1 MKLLVTG
8 NITKGFAS
16 WVQMQDSL
24 APEMEKVGI
33 KLIWAGTN
41 PDESEVFA
49 VIEMEDPAQMKTFGE
64 REDVAKIRAEAGVDV
79 ASTSVISPIGEDYLP
94 D

>member
-16 WVQMQDSL
+16 WVQMQDGL
-24 APEMEKVGI
+24 APEMEMVGI

-79 ASTSVISPIGEDYLP
+79 ASTTVISPIAEDYLP

>member
-16 WVQMQDSL
+16 WVQMQDGL

-64 REDVAKIRAEAGVDV
+64 REDVGKVRAEAGVDV
-79 ASTSVISPIGEDYLP
+79 ASTKVISPIGEDYLP

>member
-16 WVQMQDSL
+16 WVQMQDGL
-24 APEMEKVGI
+24 APEMKKVGI

-41 PDESEVFA
+41 PDESAVFA

-79 ASTSVISPIGEDYLP
+79 ASTTVISPIAEDYLP

>member
-16 WVQMQDSL
+16 WVQMQDGL
-24 APEMEKVGI
+24 APEMEKIGI

-41 PDESEVFA
+41 PDEDFWR
-49 VIEMEDPAQMKTFGE
+49 E
-64 REDVAKIRAEAGVDV
+64 RRCC
-79 ASTSVISPIGEDYLP
+79 
-94 D
+94 

>member
-16 WVQMQDSL
+16 WVQMQDGL

-49 VIEMEDPAQMKTFGE
+49 VVEMEDPAQMKTFGE
-64 REDVAKIRAEAGVDV
+64 REDVAKLRAEACVDV
-79 ASTSVISPIGEDYLP
+79 ASTKVISPIGEDYLP

>member
-1 MKLLVTG
+1 MNLLVTG

-16 WVQMQDSL
+16 WVQMQDGL

-33 KLIWAGTN
+33 KLILAGTN

-49 VIEMEDPAQMKTFGE
+49 VIEMEDPAQMKVFGE
-64 REDVAKIRAEAGVDV
+64 R
-79 ASTSVISPIGEDYLP
+79 
-94 D
+94 

>member
-8 NITKGFAS
+8 NIIKGFVS
-16 WVQMQDSL
+16 RVQMQDGL

-33 KLIWAGTN
+33 KLKWAGTN
-41 PDESEVFA
+41 PSESEVFA

-64 REDVAKIRAEAGVDV
+64 REDVAKIRADAV
-79 ASTSVISPIGEDYLP
+79 
-94 D
+94 

>member
-16 WVQMQDSL
+16 WVQMQDGL

-49 VIEMEDPAQMKTFGE
+49 VVEMEDPAQMKTFGE

-79 ASTSVISPIGEDYLP
+79 ASTTVISPIAEDYLP

>member
-16 WVQMQDSL
+16 WVQMQDGL

-41 PDESEVFA
+41 TDESEVFA
-49 VIEMEDPAQMKTFGE
+49 VIDMEDTAQMKTFGE

-79 ASTSVISPIGEDYLP
+79 ASTTVISPIAEDYLP

>member
-1 MKLLVTG
+1 MKILVTG
-8 NITKGFAS
+8 NISKGVATC
-16 WVQMQDSL
+16 VKMQDSL

-41 PDESEVFA
+41 PDESKVFA
-49 VIEMEDPAQMKTFGE
+49 LVEMEEPEQMKTFGE

-79 ASTSVISPIGEDYLP
+79 ASTTVISPIGEHYMP
-94 D
+94 A